1 MEQLFA
7 KRLKKVKKSE
17 IREILK
23 LTEKPD
29 MISFAGG
36 LPAPQLFPVEE
47 MKEVTVRVMEEG
59 GCQALQYSTTEGYL
73 PLRQQIAHRMN
84 KRYGTNI
91 QPDEVLMTN
100 GSQQGLDLT
109 GRIFL
114 DEGDVVLCES
124 PTYLGA
130 LQAFTV
136 YNPVFKEVP
145 TDDEGMII
153 EELEKIIQA
162 HDRIKFIYAIP
173 DFQNPTGRSWSTK
186 RRKEFMELVDKYNIP
201 VIEDNPYGELRFEG
215 ENLPSLKSM
224 DQKGLVI
231 FLGTFSKTFC
241 PGLRIGWVIAKP
253 EVLEKYIMTKQGT
266 DLHTSTLSQQQIAYY
281 IEHYDFDK
289 HITKIKE
296 SYKKKR
302 DLMIKAIEAHFP
314 KEVTYIKPEGG
325 LFLWMTVPEHMDT
338 KELLLQC
345 IKRNVAFVPGAA
357 FFPNSQVKNT
367 LRINFSN
374 ASEDEIERGI
384 VALAQVIKAWL

>member
-7 KRLKKVKKSE
+7 KRLSKVKKSE

-47 MKEVTVRVMEEG
+47 MKEVTHRVMEDS

-73 PLRQQIAHRMN
+73 PLREQIAHRMN
-84 KRYGTNI
+84 KRYGTKI
-91 QPDEVLMTN
+91 QPEEVLMTN

-136 YNPVFKEVP
+136 YNPAFKEVP

-153 EELEKIIQA
+153 EELEKMIES

-173 DFQNPTGRSWSTK
+173 DFQNPTGRSWSAK
-186 RRKEFMELVDKYNIP
+186 RREEFMEVVHKYNIP

-215 ENLPSLKSM
+215 EDLPSLKSM
-224 DQKGLVI
+224 DKKGLVV

-253 EVLEKYIMTKQGT
+253 ELLEKYIMTKQGT

-281 IEHYDFDK
+281 IEHYDFDG
-289 HITKIKE
+289 HIARIKG

-302 DLMIKAIEAHFP
+302 DLMMGAIEAHFP

-325 LFLWMTVPEHMDT
+325 LFLWVTVPDHIDT

-345 IKRNVAFVPGAA
+345 IERNVAFVPGAA
-357 FFPNSQVKNT
+357 FFPNSQIKNT

-374 ASEDEIERGI
+374 ASEEEIERGI
-384 VALAQVIKAWL
+384 LTLAEVIKAWS